1 MTPPRRYN
9 SRPKDA
15 IVREWDEWIRT
26 QPLEGI
32 ATGRDALKFFLE
44 LKAGRSPTL
53 LDFRSDSRDKWQV
66 VHGWL
71 LDEQRVSD

>member
-1 MTPPRRYN
+1 VTTPNRYN
-9 SRPKDA
+9 AKKA
-15 IVREWDEWIRT
+15 IVREWDDWIRT
-26 QPLEGI
+26 QQLEGI
-32 ATGRDALKFFLE
+32 ASGRDARKFFLE

-53 LDFRSDSRDKWQV
+53 LDFRSASQDKWQV